1 MIDYR
6 GHMEKYLFIK
16 NQIVMSGLLFGGF
29 APMLYAATEQTQQV
43 VVLPTIQVIGSQEDS
58 ISKIPG
64 AAVIVSQ
71 EQIQQFTPSSTEE
84 ILNAYQVC
92 MLNLKRSLQLLPI
105 LVCEELVRLIT
116 KHLF

>member
-43 VVLPTIQVIGSQEDS
+43 VVLPTIQVIGS
-58 ISKIPG
+58 
-64 AAVIVSQ
+64 
-71 EQIQQFTPSSTEE
+71 
-84 ILNAYQVC
+84 
-92 MLNLKRSLQLLPI
+92 
-105 LVCEELVRLIT
+105 
-116 KHLF
+116 

>member
-58 ISKIPG
+58 ISKFQCSGNCKPR
-64 AAVIVSQ
+64 AN
-71 EQIQQFTPSSTEE
+71 ST
-84 ILNAYQVC
+84 IHSKLY
-92 MLNLKRSLQLLPI
+92 
-105 LVCEELVRLIT
+105 
-116 KHLF
+116 